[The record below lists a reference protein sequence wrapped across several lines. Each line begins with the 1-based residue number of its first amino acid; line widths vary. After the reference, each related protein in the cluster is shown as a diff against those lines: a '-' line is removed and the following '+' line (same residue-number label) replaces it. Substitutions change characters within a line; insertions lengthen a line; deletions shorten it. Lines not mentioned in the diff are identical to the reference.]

1 MKVVIDEEKLMDLIE
16 IQWGYEGIREDVQ
29 RVLRENSVPYEEEVP
44 NYAMGYQDGVRK
56 VLKEVAE
63 GKHRPQGEWIL
74 VSERLPEGKTD
85 PHTNDFEIVLCTTIW
100 EDVRPYRFGKRIG
113 ENKAHFWLCGGI
125 MDKYITAW
133 QPLPEP
139 YKRGDDDEQDSNN

>member
-1 MKVVIDEEKLMDLIE
+1 MENKISAEDFINAFGGSVEKRDNIMSYPAAADVITEFREKLFDTFP
-16 IQWGYEGIREDVQ
+16 EDVKKALALAIM
-29 RVLRENSVPYEEEVP
+29 VLASSSN
-44 NYAMGYQDGVRK
+44 DG
-56 VLKEVAE
+56 
-63 GKHRPQGEWIL
+63 WIP

-139 YKRGDDDEQDSNN
+139 YKRGDDDEQDSDD